1 MFRLGE
7 IGKPAGVPKV
17 NNLQGKSKAKSMKI
31 SANQHSVEKIH
42 LGINLSS

>member
-17 NNLQGKSKAKSMKI
+17 NNLQGKSIVKSMKI

-42 LGINLSS
+42 LDKNLSS